1 MKVIALTKAFII
13 FLIVSFN
20 SCAFLHS
27 TRQKEVTHKKQIIK
41 GVTTETV
48 VVTLL
53 GMPASVNPN
62 SIGNEVWNYKNLTY
76 STQKSDDEKTLTLW
90 EVTNGDS
97 KEVPPPY
104 NLSITFDQN
113 DTVKAFEVIFI
124 NIENQ

>member
-1 MKVIALTKAFII
+1 MKVVALTKAFII
-13 FLIVSFN
+13 FLIISFN

-27 TRQKEVTHKKQIIK
+27 TQKKEVRHKKQIIK
-41 GVTTETV
+41 GVTTETA

-62 SIGNEVWNYKNLTY
+62 SIGDEVWNYKNLTY
-76 STQKSDDEKTLTLW
+76 SIQKSDDEKTLTLW

-113 DTVKAFEVIFI
+113 DIVKDFEVVFI
-124 NIENQ
+124 NFEKQ